1 MQEAP
6 QAAKTSNPAVS
17 AAPDSAPGWG
27 SIIGGVAL
35 VGAAAG
41 YAALAFSF
49 RHFGSS
55 ASNARRFA
63 AGSAEMRF
71 SENISREWER
81 SGATMDNFR
90 TGGGWRERE
99 REAFEADN
107 KWKREGAEFRA
118 RAEQAKQRFEAHFG
132 SEGGGRSEGAQPGS
146 RPSSQLASAYS
157 ELRIPSANWA
167 SVTAAEAKEAY
178 RVRAKETH
186 PDAGGSSADETAFKR
201 IAAAYDTVLQDIK
214 RRS

>member
-1 MQEAP
+1 MEEGP
-6 QAAKTSNPAVS
+6 AKTHLHPAPRT
-17 AAPDSAPGWG
+17 AEPGWG

-49 RHFGSS
+49 RNFSS
-55 ASNARRFA
+55 SSSNARRFA

-71 SENISREWER
+71 SENISREWEQK
-81 SGATMDNFR
+81 GATMEKFR
-90 TGGGWRERE
+90 TGGGWRERA
-99 REAFEADN
+99 RADFEADN

-118 RAEQAKQRFEAHFG
+118 RAEEGKRRFESYFG
-132 SEGGGRSEGAQPGS
+132 SEESKSAS
-146 RPSSQLASAYS
+146 RPSSQLESAYV
-157 ELRIPSANWA
+157 ELRIPSANWV
-167 SVTAAEAKEAY
+167 SVTAEEAKEDY

-186 PDAGGSSADETAFKR
+186 PDAVGSSADEAAFKR
-201 IAAAYDTVLQDIK
+201 VSAAYDTVLEDIK